1 VRVASAFFS
10 MIVLA
15 LAGGCAQ
22 ERPPLPPPTM
32 AIPEPP
38 KEAPERTKMAT
49 RKDDV
54 TDDYFGVK
62 VADPYRWLENGESE
76 ETRAFIDREN
86 EKTREALDL
95 IPGRN
100 EIAARVRTLLELGVT
115 TEPAIRL
122 TDKGTRRYF
131 HVKRT
136 GTQNQPVLY
145 VRDGVKGEDRVLL
158 DPATLS
164 QDGTTALDWWYP
176 SKNGDLVAW
185 GRSENGSEE
194 STLYVRDVASGKDIS
209 DKLPQT
215 RHCTVAW
222 LPDGTGFYYT
232 RFPEPGSVPAGDEKY
247 GSKIFFH
254 KLGDDPK
261 KDGLVFGEG
270 REKTDVPGVSIT
282 PDGRWLLATV
292 HQGWDKSEIFV
303 FDRHAKDAQW
313 VKVAGGAR
321 FLYGAVPRDDG
332 LYIHTNE
339 NAPRY
344 ELWRADYTKPAR
356 EAWKKV
362 LPQGADVLE
371 DVSISNKEI
380 VATYL
385 HDASSRVERFTRE
398 GKSLGAIELPA
409 IGTASARVPPFG
421 GEMFVSFTSFVVPT
435 EVFHLDL
442 EKPKAKLEIWERV
455 GESFGSEDIE
465 VSRMN
470 ATSKDGTRVPM
481 FVIAKKGWKKDG
493 KNPTVLYGYGGF
505 NVNQT
510 PGFSTRA
517 LTIVERGGVWVTAVL
532 RGGGEFG
539 EAWHQ
544 AGMLDKKQNVFD
556 DFIAAAETL
565 ISEKVT
571 SPDKLAIMGGSNG
584 GLLVAT
590 AVTQRP
596 ELFRAGLSLVPLTDM
611 LRYHHFRIAK
621 LWIPEYGS
629 SEDEKQFHT
638 LYAYSPLHHVHDGTR
653 YPAMLFTTAESDSR
667 VDPLHARKMA
677 ARMQEAQGD
686 RSRPILLRTETKA
699 GHGAGKP
706 VSKLTEELTDEISF
720 VLYELGAQ

>member
-1 VRVASAFFS
+1 
-10 MIVLA
+10 
-15 LAGGCAQ
+15 
-22 ERPPLPPPTM
+22 
-32 AIPEPP
+32 
-38 KEAPERTKMAT
+38 MAT

-54 TDDYFGVK
+54 TDEYFGVQVK
-62 VADPYRWLENGESE
+62 DPYRWLEDGDSSD
-76 ETRAFIDREN
+76 THAFIDREN

-95 IPGRN
+95 VPGR
-100 EIAARVRTLLELGVT
+100 EAIAARVRSLLELGET
-115 TEPAIRL
+115 SEPAIRL

-131 HVKRT
+131 HVKRS

-145 VRDGVKGEDRVLL
+145 VRDGVKGEDRVVI
-158 DPATLS
+158 DPAALS

-176 SKNGDLVAW
+176 SKSGDLVAW
-185 GRSENGSEE
+185 GRSESGSEE
-194 STLYVRDVASGKDIS
+194 STLYVRDVASAKDIS
-209 DKLPQT
+209 DKIPHT

-222 LPDGTGFYYT
+222 LADQTGFYYT

-261 KDGLVFGEG
+261 KDTLVFGEG
-270 REKTDVPGVSIT
+270 RTKTDVPGVSIS
-282 PDGRWLLATV
+282 PDGRWLIATV
-292 HQGWDKSEIFV
+292 HEGWDKSEV
-303 FDRHAKDAQW
+303 YLFDRHGKAEWIKI
-313 VKVAGGAR
+313 AGGER
-321 FLYGAVPRDDG
+321 FLYGAIPRDDG
-332 LYIHTNE
+332 LYMHTNE

-344 ELWRADYTKPAR
+344 ELYRIDYAHPSRAS
-356 EAWKKV
+356 WKKIIA
-362 LPQGADVLE
+362 QGEDVLE
-371 DVSISNKEI
+371 DVSVSTHEI
-380 VATYL
+380 VATFL
-385 HDASSRVERFTRE
+385 HDASSRVERFTHE
-398 GKSLGAIELPA
+398 GKSQGAIELPG
-409 IGTASARVPPFG
+409 IGSAGARVPWFG
-421 GEMFVSFTSFVVPT
+421 GEAFVSFTSFVVPT

-442 EKPKAKLEIWERV
+442 QKPGAKLTVWERA
-455 GESFGSEDIE
+455 GESFGAEDIE
-465 VSRMN
+465 VTRMN

-481 FVIAKKGWKKDG
+481 FVIAKKGLKRDG

-556 DFIAAAETL
+556 DFIACAETL
-565 ISEKVT
+565 IAEKVT
-571 SPDKLAIMGGSNG
+571 EPDELAIMGGSNG
-584 GLLVAT
+584 GLLVSA

-596 ELFRAGLSLVPLTDM
+596 ELFRAGLALVPLTDM

-629 SEDEKQFHT
+629 SEDEKQFKT
-638 LYAYSPLHHVHDGTR
+638 LYAYSPLQKVTDGTR

-677 ARMQEAQGD
+677 ARMQEAQAD
-686 RSRPILLRTETKA
+686 KSRPILLRTETKA

-706 VSKLTEELTDEISF
+706 VTKLTEELTDEIAF
-720 VLYELGAQ
+720 VLHELGVQ